1 VIGKSAAVIG
11 RKTLKRRAA
20 VTLASVTEQRD
31 SGFARVATIFAGS
44 LVFLANLA
52 TAEPIGWPQPNGPGS
67 PVYITYSYSNLLDGT
82 FFLTSPAEFKAATE
96 EALRLWAAYA
106 PVNFIEVP
114 DSGPPQSD
122 LPYSADLNPQIRI
135 GHQVMADLA
144 HAYFPGEDGLAGDVL
159 IATGIPWTVG
169 DGHWNFLEAIAH
181 ELGHAIG
188 LEHELVESAIMNPSY
203 PFHRFQGLGT
213 GFLFPADILAEQ
225 RIYGVGVGSVQPLD
239 QSPEPTTYLLV
250 GGGLFALLLAGRGGM
265 RLSTSGVPT
274 AAGLTP
280 LIGRRMTR
288 KRRR

>member
-1 VIGKSAAVIG
+1 VIG
-11 RKTLKRRAA
+11 RKRLKRRAA
-20 VTLASVTEQRD
+20 VALTSVTVQRD
-31 SGFARVATIFAGS
+31 SGFARAAAIFAVS
-44 LVFLANLA
+44 LIFFANAA

-106 PVNFIEVP
+106 PLNFIEVP
-114 DSGPPQSD
+114 DSGPPSSD
-122 LPYSADLNPQIRI
+122 VPYSADLNPQIRI

-159 IATGIPWTVG
+159 IATGIPWTIG

-188 LEHELVESAIMNPSY
+188 LEHELVEPAIMNPSY

-213 GFLFPADILAEQ
+213 GFLFPADIRAEQ

-239 QSPEPTTYLLV
+239 LSPEPTTYVLV
-250 GGGLFALLLAGRGGM
+250 GGGLFALFLAGRG
-265 RLSTSGVPT
+265 
-274 AAGLTP
+274 
-280 LIGRRMTR
+280 RM
-288 KRRR
+288 RRRHRACSSQRA